1 MEKLLTRREVESLC
15 RIGRSALYRNMRQGD
30 FPLPIKIGPRAV
42 RWRESEI
49 EAYLASRPRATGE
62 CPAPVGAAQ

>member
-1 MEKLLTRREVESLC
+1 MDKLLTRPEVEKIC
-15 RIGRSALYRNMRQGD
+15 RLGRSALYRNMRQGD

-49 EAYLASRPRATGE
+49 EAYIASRPRAVGE
-62 CPAPVGAAQ
+62 TPDAA